1 MRKIIIFGTS
11 GHEIIVAE
19 AIIKMDKFDLLGF
32 IDNKKINTNKDVYRG
47 YKILGDDDVIISL
60 SKVFPDLL
68 HILG

>member
-11 GHEIIVAE
+11 GHAKVVAE

-47 YKILGDDDVIISL
+47 YKILEMMMS
-60 SKVFPDLL
+60 
-68 HILG
+68 